1 MRLPPGMLVGFSTTI
16 RKVVMAMAIMVL
28 KHPKV
33 PLLIHTHKELDR
45 LLLKLNNIVEGRTR
59 IWTLFLLLL
68 PELRIWE

>member
-1 MRLPPGMLVGFSTTI
+1 MLVGFSTTI

-45 LLLKLNNIVEGRTR
+45 LLLKLNNIAEGRTQR
-59 IWTLFLLLL
+59 IMTLFLLLL
-68 PELRIWE
+68 LELRIWE